1 MSHREQTIQDEALTQ
16 SLETRHLQM
25 QICVVSF
32 SRDDP
37 ACAHIYIYVHIY
49 KSQYVYICVYICR
62 DIYIYIYIYIYI
74 SQERESYIRMY
85 NSTYVIPCS
94 TDTCIYQCVYKHIY
108 TCVYVCICMYTYI
121 YVYIYI
127 HVYWYIICMVIH
139 LHTSSKYL
147 INISIPANNP

>member
-37 ACAHIYIYVHIY
+37 ACAHIYIYIY
-49 KSQYVYICVYICR
+49 IYTYTNLNMYIYVYIYVET
-62 DIYIYIYIYIYI
+62 YIYIYI

-121 YVYIYI
+121 CVYIYTCLGI
-127 HVYWYIICMVIH
+127 
-139 LHTSSKYL
+139 SSVW
-147 INISIPANNP
+147 